1 MINLPPIHPGSF
13 LKEELEERGILPAHL
28 AEAIGVPKNRISEI
42 VNGRRGIT
50 GDTALRLG
58 HYFGTG
64 ERVWMNLQSEYE
76 LARARK
82 NAGDAIDALP
92 RLEDEPLVEGSAA
105 P

>member
-13 LKEELEERGILPAHL
+13 LKEELEECGILPAHL
-28 AEAIGVPKNRISEI
+28 AEAIAVPKNRISEI

-64 ERVWMNLQSEYE
+64 EKVWMNLQSEYE
-76 LARARK
+76 LALARQS
-82 NAGDAIDALP
+82 AGGDIAALP
-92 RLEDEPLVEGSAA
+92 TLQDNSPAVAK
-105 P
+105 